1 MKQNPHALS
10 ILGLMLVIFGIID
23 MLMVNL
29 FVGTIVLAAGIITGY
44 VGLNRAKQMKKK

>member
-23 MLMVNL
+23 TLMVNVPMGIAIL
-29 FVGTIVLAAGIITGY
+29 VIGIVTGY
-44 VGLNRAKQMKKK
+44 VGLNRAKQAKKN